1 MDHAVILDSTN
12 ATDESIKYLCKDAG
26 KVLFNGDSPKLL
38 LSGGYN
44 ADLWTTRFKG

>member
-12 ATDESIKYLCKDAG
+12 ATDESIKYLCKEAG
-26 KVLFNGDSPKLL
+26 NVLFNGDSPKLL

-44 ADLWTTRFKG
+44 ADL